1 MNRQQEYWD
10 LIRELDQAPSAL
22 DGTALR
28 AKARAKRRR
37 MGKRWGI
44 SLGSAAGVC
53 AAFVLAVNA
62 MPTFA
67 LACANVPVLRELA
80 AAVAFSPSLS
90 AAVEHDYVQY
100 IGQSQTFEDTTLTL
114 EYVIADQQ
122 QMVVFYR
129 TDGGW
134 PYYSASCK
142 LKDENGT
149 PLFGYSV
156 GSTTS
161 SEDLKT
167 FEIHFKEL
175 EEIPQNLT
183 MDVKLWGSDME
194 GNDQQLDHVFTFQIA
209 LDPTKTAPSV
219 EVPVDQWVELG
230 GQRLLVDRLELTPT
244 KTALYLEDDPDN
256 TAWLQSLDF
265 HFTDKD
271 GTVYE
276 TIDSSISG
284 TGRAESEG
292 TYTYYLQSLYFVENI
307 QDLTL
312 WLDEAVWLDKDTGP
326 VTVDLTTGTY
336 TGTLPEGVTSLSAER
351 VESERAGTYGVVR
364 VSGQIEHPPL
374 KMECRDP
381 EGGTHNTGGFSMRDD
396 RADGREYEYHLQNYA
411 WDTAEFDLD
420 FTSVTTQP
428 ISISLY

>member
-1 MNRQQEYWD
+1 MTRQQEYWE
-10 LIRELDQAPSAL
+10 LSRELDQTPSAL

-28 AKARAKRRR
+28 AKARAKHRR

-53 AAFVLAVNA
+53 AAFVLAVNTL
-62 MPTFA
+62 PTFA

-80 AAVAFSPSLS
+80 AAAAFSPSLS

-100 IGQSQTFEDTTLTL
+100 VGQSQTFDDVTLTL

-142 LKDENGT
+142 LKDETGT
-149 PLFGYSV
+149 PLSGYSV

-161 SEDLKT
+161 SEELKH

-183 MDVKLWGSDME
+183 MDVELWGTDME
-194 GNDQQLDHVFTFQIA
+194 GNDQRLDHTFTFSMT
-209 LDPTKTAPSV
+209 LDPAKTAPAV
-219 EVPVDQWVELG
+219 EVPVNQWIEID

-244 KTALYLEDDPDN
+244 RTALCLADAPDN
-256 TAWLQSLDF
+256 TAWLQSLEF

-276 TIDSSISG
+276 TIDGSISG
-284 TGRAESEG
+284 AGRAEGEG
-292 TYTYYLQSLYFVENI
+292 TYTYYLQSLYFVDDI

-312 WLDEAVWLDKDTGP
+312 WLDEAVWLDKDAAP
-326 VTVDLTTGTY
+326 VTVDLTTGAY
-336 TGTLPEGVTSLSAER
+336 TGTLPEEVSSLTAER
-351 VESERAGTYGVVR
+351 ADIRGMGEPWVLK
-364 VSGQIEHPPL
+364 VSGKIGHPPL
-374 KMECRDP
+374 KMEYRDP
-381 EGGTHNTGGFSMRDD
+381 EGGIHNTGGFSMRDD
-396 RADGREYEYHLQNYA
+396 RADGREYEYVLKNYT

-420 FTSVTTQP
+420 FTSVTTEP
-428 ISISLY
+428 ISIPLQ